1 MKTLD
6 AVIASSNQPDQK
18 LLSWMLLV
26 QRLCFIITGI
36 IATVILCGWLIP
48 AFGAILPT
56 GWALMKANTALAM
69 LLSTASLALIQQEQS
84 DRRTLISRICAALV
98 VLLAGAALFGHI
110 TGRSV
115 ALNTLL
121 AADSSADMP
130 GRMSIQTAAFL
141 MLLGLALVFEGKW
154 QKRHSHVVD
163 LLTIILGVITL
174 VIIAGYCFGAA
185 QLFGQSPSTR
195 TSLQTLV
202 CMATLGF
209 AIVVRR
215 TQAGFFSVFIGMGI
229 GSHIARIALPF
240 ALLLPF
246 LVVGSGAY
254 LMLAGSLSA
263 PYAAALTASI
273 TALLLCIIVVLMA
286 RRVND
291 LEQHLREISL
301 TDELTKIYNRRGFY
315 LLGEPILSE
324 GRRLLMPLTIL
335 YFDLDGLKEV
345 NDTLG
350 HDTGS
355 QLVLDFANLLRTTF
369 RSSDVVA
376 RVGGDEFAVV
386 ARSRQADIMI
396 ALKRLDAAIE
406 AANSTGEKPYQIS
419 YSVGEAASEPTADE
433 SFAELVARA
442 DAVMYERK
450 RLKKAARA
458 STAETD
464 PGSRQPLPA
473 ATVQEPR

>member
-98 VLLAGAALFGHI
+98 VLLAGAALFGHL

-141 MLLGLALVFEGKW
+141 MLLGLALAFEGKW

-254 LMLAGSLSA
+254 LMLAHTVGTVGHVA
-263 PYAAALTASI
+263 
-273 TALLLCIIVVLMA
+273 
-286 RRVND
+286 
-291 LEQHLREISL
+291 
-301 TDELTKIYNRRGFY
+301 DELHPRHWHGCGVLPVPPADLVAQPVADCWRNLVAVGLAQSCLQGLFNRG
-315 LLGEPILSE
+315 LGEGGLPDAPHQARP
-324 GRRLLMPLTIL
+324 GR
-335 YFDLDGLKEV
+335 
-345 NDTLG
+345 
-350 HDTGS
+350 
-355 QLVLDFANLLRTTF
+355 Q
-369 RSSDVVA
+369 
-376 RVGGDEFAVV
+376 
-386 ARSRQADIMI
+386 Q
-396 ALKRLDAAIE
+396 
-406 AANSTGEKPYQIS
+406 YQQRHYPQS
-419 YSVGEAASEPTADE
+419 
-433 SFAELVARA
+433 
-442 DAVMYERK
+442 
-450 RLKKAARA
+450 
-458 STAETD
+458 
-464 PGSRQPLPA
+464 
-473 ATVQEPR
+473 

>member
-1 MKTLD
+1 
-6 AVIASSNQPDQK
+6 
-18 LLSWMLLV
+18 
-26 QRLCFIITGI
+26 
-36 IATVILCGWLIP
+36 
-48 AFGAILPT
+48 
-56 GWALMKANTALAM
+56 
-69 LLSTASLALIQQEQS
+69 
-84 DRRTLISRICAALV
+84 
-98 VLLAGAALFGHI
+98 
-110 TGRSV
+110 
-115 ALNTLL
+115 
-121 AADSSADMP
+121 
-130 GRMSIQTAAFL
+130 
-141 MLLGLALVFEGKW
+141 
-154 QKRHSHVVD
+154 
-163 LLTIILGVITL
+163 
-174 VIIAGYCFGAA
+174 
-185 QLFGQSPSTR
+185 
-195 TSLQTLV
+195 
-202 CMATLGF
+202 
-209 AIVVRR
+209 
-215 TQAGFFSVFIGMGI
+215 
-229 GSHIARIALPF
+229 
-240 ALLLPF
+240 
-246 LVVGSGAY
+246 
-254 LMLAGSLSA
+254 
-263 PYAAALTASI
+263 
-273 TALLLCIIVVLMA
+273 
-286 RRVND
+286 
-291 LEQHLREISL
+291 EISL

-355 QLVLDFANLLRTTF
+355 QLVLEFANLLRTTF